1 MTAKDSSG
9 DPARSAPVVRI
20 GLGIAW
26 MLAGAFCLSTQDAVA
41 KWLSQ
46 DYGIAQIIVARG
58 LVGLPLILVLIRAT
72 QGWGALRMR
81 RPWLTL
87 LRGLLMAGSAF
98 FFIAGLRHLSLAS
111 AWAVAFTAPLMMTA
125 LSPVMLG
132 ETVGW
137 RRWSGVLVG
146 FLGVLVVVRPGLGA
160 FQPAS
165 LYILATAVC
174 YALNFVLARK
184 QAADETAQVSVFYIT
199 LVQLVIALPFAVLH
213 WQAPAGSL
221 DAGLFV
227 LAGLLG
233 VAAMLFLTEAFRVA
247 PAAVVA
253 PFDYSAMIWA
263 VLWGWVIW
271 RDWPDAAT
279 WAGSALIVG
288 AGLYVLHRET
298 VNARRA
304 RRSGR
309 PPV

>member
-1 MTAKDSSG
+1 MSG
-9 DPARSAPVVRI
+9 HESAGNVQAAAPPMARI
-20 GLGIAW
+20 GLGIGC
-26 MLAGAFCLSTQDAVA
+26 MVAGAFCLSTQDAVA

-46 DYGIAQIIVARG
+46 DYALAQIIVIRA
-58 LVGLPLILVLIRAT
+58 LVGLPLILALVRVT
-72 QGWGALRMR
+72 QGWGALRLC

-98 FFIAGLRHLSLAS
+98 FFFAGLRHLPLAD
-111 AWAVAFTAPLMMTA
+111 AWAMVFTAPLMMTA
-125 LSPVMLG
+125 LAPVMLK

-137 RRWSGVLVG
+137 RRWLGVLIG
-146 FLGVLVVVRPGLGA
+146 FAGVLVVVRPGLGA
-160 FQPAS
+160 FQPGS
-165 LYILATAVC
+165 LYVLATAVC

-184 QAADETAQVSVFYIT
+184 QAAEETAQVSVFYIT
-199 LVQLVIALPFAVLH
+199 LVQLLVALPFAIGG
-213 WQAPAGSL
+213 WQAPASGL
-221 DAGLFV
+221 DGGLFV

-233 VAAMLFLTEAFRVA
+233 VAAMLFLTQAFRVA
-247 PAAVVA
+247 PTAVVA

-279 WAGSALIVG
+279 WAGAALIVG

-304 RRSGR
+304 RRAAAET
-309 PPV
+309 